1 MSAGWT
7 ESRMERQT
15 DMEKNRIMEAFL
27 SLGLLVL
34 AVLCVAVPFF
44 VLFTGDGTYSWQFG
58 DPATKKMMAEI
69 ALLFVLLSGILLLG
83 KRPAVRWGKTALVC
97 LIFCWGH
104 VIFLPMT
111 VSVLYLGYV
120 ILAGRFVRTVLLG
133 QKEIEDGWM
142 ADFILGVSAV
152 LCAFCLLSAFK
163 TGSIAQRQRSK
174 RRFPERRISKRRTSK
189 SRISKRRISGK
200 KQNALGASDCLYH
213 CDDSGTG
220 RAHEYFP
227 GF

>member
-1 MSAGWT
+1 
-7 ESRMERQT
+7 
-15 DMEKNRIMEAFL
+15 MEKNRIMEAFL

-111 VSVLYLGYV
+111 VSALYLGYV

-163 TGSIAQRQRSK
+163 TGSIAQLRLFSAASGAALYLWAALSGGFGRQ
-174 RRFPERRISKRRTSK
+174 P
-189 SRISKRRISGK
+189 
-200 KQNALGASDCLYH
+200 
-213 CDDSGTG
+213 
-220 RAHEYFP
+220 P
-227 GF
+227 G